1 LAETTFDSY
10 TPTGPNSNWVASKY
24 RHNEHIVEYELC
36 HRNIVDKKLMNER
49 ATFPFESIDLPPN
62 DRQSIASNPAS
73 YDFLPS
79 ESNLNTAIHHDDDGF
94 SDSDDDWMIGA
105 SKSKQSDE
113 INNQLQ
119 SDLPKPNLPQQN
131 VGKSDSKPVEEI
143 PVIDLESWE
152 ESKSVQNVDHP
163 IPKNTPKRTFE
174 SMKEFL
180 KNQKKKST
188 SPKNRPSKMTPK
200 VKRGSNEGQ
209 KMSKVQRLKTV
220 EDVAKSDL
228 DSWDSD
234 FYQNCKNASQD
245 KNHPRDQND
254 DRPRDESRSRDENS
268 SSSSLMKDTS
278 GNLFC
283 NSEDDFDSEDD
294 EDFLEL
300 TRTKIEPNHSEE
312 KIDGKVSGTD
322 VIVIDSDN
330 ESTRVNEKTKSKKP
344 KQQRLSQY
352 FRKK

>member
-1 LAETTFDSY
+1 
-10 TPTGPNSNWVASKY
+10 
-24 RHNEHIVEYELC
+24 
-36 HRNIVDKKLMNER
+36 
-49 ATFPFESIDLPPN
+49 
-62 DRQSIASNPAS
+62 
-73 YDFLPS
+73 
-79 ESNLNTAIHHDDDGF
+79 
-94 SDSDDDWMIGA
+94 MIGA

-188 SPKNRPSKMTPK
+188 SPKNRPGSSKMTPK

-254 DRPRDESRSRDENS
+254 NKPRDEIRSRDEKPAGEDIEKDS

-322 VIVIDSDN
+322 VIVIDSGRFS
-330 ESTRVNEKTKSKKP
+330 ESCIAYSFLLTVFLLQE
-344 KQQRLSQY
+344 
-352 FRKK
+352 F